1 MNRYA
6 ADWIAIVSLTLVVSA
21 IIAWCAILA
30 DILPWARCRRRRRDH
45 PTGIAGSTAPSR
57 SAGRRAR
64 QLRSRRWC

>member
-30 DILPWARCRRRRRDH
+30 DILP
-45 PTGIAGSTAPSR
+45 
-57 SAGRRAR
+57 
-64 QLRSRRWC
+64 